1 MGDKA
6 DITENFNEEDFNNA
20 IEEIM
25 VIDPEEEY
33 VEYYQYYEL
42 HNSDLENIIKMCKT
56 MHQKGYTPPFG
67 LLIDGQGFIHNELWD
82 LYCQSPNDGLN
93 YALASALIDND
104 LEKMRESLLNG
115 ADPDCYLSEMIKP
128 DDGKI
133 GYIPNS
139 DAGLGLY
146 ITNTEQ
152 LKLLVEH
159 GGNVDFLFKDF
170 CVGLVENALEVL
182 ECYKSLGAN
191 IEQLGGRLLHYTLHP
206 SRKREMKFL
215 IENNVDINTQDD
227 DGETP
232 LITAICSGDRENVE
246 YLCRAGASIKPHE
259 KWGTIFDPIKI
270 AEHYVS
276 GNPSDEVYSDILQI
290 LKTKEASAKLE
301 QVRNKINN
309 HDISV
314 IDATKTEDKQTVEVS
329 SKHRERAKNQT
340 EFSKAIM
347 QAKRASEGK

>member
-1 MGDKA
+1 MSDKT

-25 VIDPEEEY
+25 GINSEEEPL
-33 VEYYQYYEL
+33 QYYEL

-82 LYCQSPNDGLN
+82 LYCQSTNDGLN

-115 ADPDCYLSEMIKP
+115 ADPNCYLVEMIKP
-128 DDGKI
+128 DNGKI
-133 GYIPNS
+133 DVPNS
-139 DAGLGLY
+139 EAGLGLY

-159 GGNVDFLFKDF
+159 GGEVDSLFKDF
-170 CVGLVENALEVL
+170 CVRRTENSLEVL

-191 IEQLGGRLLHYTLHP
+191 IEQLGGHLLHYTLHP
-206 SRKREMKFL
+206 SKKREMKFL
-215 IENNVDINTQDD
+215 IENNVDINTQDG
-227 DGETP
+227 DGNTP
-232 LITAICSGDRENVE
+232 LITAIRDKYREGVE
-246 YLCRAGASIKPHE
+246 YLCSAGVSIEPHK
-259 KWGTIFDPIKI
+259 KWGIIHDPIKI

-276 GNPSDEVYSDILQI
+276 DNPSDEVYSDILQI